1 MMLMTGVGTLV
12 SLRVTVAEPTSLALV
27 WVVGTRDV
35 LTTSVVLSMT
45 VDSAGVPLVATKRV
59 LLARGVRLSN

>member
-1 MMLMTGVGTLV
+1 MMLMTGVGPLV
-12 SLRVTVAEPTSLALV
+12 SLSVTVAEMTSVALV
-27 WVVGTRDV
+27 WVVVSGDV
-35 LTTSVVLSMT
+35 LTTSVVLGMT

>member
-1 MMLMTGVGTLV
+1 MLMTGVGTLV
-12 SLRVTVAEPTSLALV
+12 SLSVTVAEMTSVALV
-27 WVVGTRDV
+27 WVVVSGDV
-35 LTTSVVLSMT
+35 LTISVALGMT

>member
-1 MMLMTGVGTLV
+1 MMLITGVGPLV
-12 SLRVTVAEPTSLALV
+12 SLSVVVAEMTSVALV
-27 WVVGTRDV
+27 WVAVSWDV
-35 LTTSVVLSMT
+35 LMTSVALGMT